1 MVLDEDLRP
10 LHELTEAG
18 KLEHQ
23 RIIKAASDYKEA
35 HPFLWMLQKILARV
49 WSMFFK

>member
-1 MVLDEDLRP
+1 MVLDEDLKP

-23 RIIKAASDYKEA
+23 RVLSEASAECKRT
-35 HPFLWMLQKILARV
+35 HPLLQLLSQLLKILKPL
-49 WSMFFK
+49 FF